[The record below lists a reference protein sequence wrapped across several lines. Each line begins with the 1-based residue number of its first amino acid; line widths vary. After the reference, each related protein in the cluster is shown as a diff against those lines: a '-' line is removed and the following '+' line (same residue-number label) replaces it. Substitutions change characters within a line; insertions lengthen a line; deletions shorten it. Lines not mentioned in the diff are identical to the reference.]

1 MCYADKAL
9 SWDTQDLHV
18 ILTST
23 KAFLQILLDIRP
35 VCSLCVVVVSQV
47 TELALQQGLKSA
59 RPSEYPDR
67 SKTKANPQI

>member
-9 SWDTQDLHV
+9 SWDTQDLYV

-35 VCSLCVVVVSQV
+35 VCSLCVVVSQV

-59 RPSEYPDR
+59 RPSEYSDR